1 MKSVL
6 PITVASAF
14 LLALPV
20 IFSPSFAATRKLTV
34 GSTETGTAACYNRR
48 LKGHRTTSG
57 QRYDPSALTAA
68 HHTAPMGSQLRI
80 TNLAN
85 NQSVVVTVNDHLG
98 ASRGIILDISQ
109 KACDELKFPKTG
121 EAKVKL
127 EVLRIA
133 GNSTASH

>member
-6 PITVASAF
+6 TAITAGAI
-14 LLALPV
+14 LLAAAT
-20 IFSPSFAATRKLTV
+20 ISPSFARTHKLTV

-57 QRYDPSALTAA
+57 QRYDPTALTAA
-68 HHTAPMGSQLRI
+68 HHTVPMGSQLKI

-85 NQSVVVTVNDHLG
+85 DESVVVTVNDHLG
-98 ASRGIILDISQ
+98 ASRGIILDISRR
-109 KACDELKFPKTG
+109 ACDELKFPRGG

-127 EVLRIA
+127 EVLSIA
-133 GNSTASH
+133 GNSTASR

>member
-6 PITVASAF
+6 SVIIAGAI
-14 LLALPV
+14 LLAAAT
-20 IFSPSFAATRKLTV
+20 ISPSFARTRKLTV

-57 QRYDPSALTAA
+57 QRYDPAALTAA
-68 HHTAPMGSQLRI
+68 HHTAPIGSQLKI

-98 ASRGIILDISQ
+98 ASRGIILDISRR
-109 KACDELKFPKTG
+109 ACDELKFPHGG

-127 EVLRIA
+127 EVLSIA
-133 GNSTASH
+133 GNSTASR